1 MLVGVL
7 QFETN
12 REQSKQDRFDKF
24 QTLLPAKNSCD
35 LVILPE
41 LWLQGAFEYSN
52 FSKKTTKINSILTQ
66 ISKEAKKNNYWIHSG
81 SFLVEEKNQIFNQA
95 YVFDNFGK
103 IRATYKKNYIFGF
116 GSGESKIVSAGNEFE
131 VIKTPWGKM
140 SFAICYDLRFPE
152 LFRKMV
158 LEGVEILLISS
169 AWPTQRIEEWK
180 NLVKARA
187 IENQLLVI
195 ACNGVGAQTEAN
207 LGGRSLIVAANGEQI
222 MEMGKYEMIKIQDV
236 DTNFTKHHRTVFPV
250 LNDIKSHF

>member
-12 REQSKQDRFDKF
+12 REQSQQDRFDKF

-41 LWLQGAFEYSN
+41 LWLQGAFEYST
-52 FSKKTTKINSILTQ
+52 FSKKTTKEMNSFLIQ

-95 YVFDNFGK
+95 YVFDNFGE
-103 IRATYKKNYIFGF
+103 IQATYKKNYIFGF

-131 VIKTPWGKM
+131 VIKSPWGKM
-140 SFAICYDLRFPE
+140 CFAICYDLRFPE

-158 LEGVEILLISS
+158 LAGAEILLISS

-187 IENQLLVI
+187 IENQFLVI
-195 ACNGVGAQTEAN
+195 ACNGVGTQTEAK

-222 MEMGKYEMIKIQDV
+222 LELGDHEVFKIQDLNT
-236 DTNFTKHHRTVFPV
+236 DFTTHHRTTFPV
-250 LNDIKSHF
+250 LKDIK